1 MPDSKTEIVWR
12 ETVDFSQARGIVILI
27 ERGATIAWAMQSI
40 RVAEGIAAREMTR
53 KAFRPQWE

>member
-1 MPDSKTEIVWR
+1 
-12 ETVDFSQARGIVILI
+12 VDFSQARGIVILI

-53 KAFRPQWE
+53 ETFRPQWE